1 METQSSVSTE
11 RLGPSFICF
20 LIWTFIAVARPQD
33 FMAFLVPLR
42 PVLVICIITIGMMFL
57 ERVSFPRGMLRLSEV
72 RLVLLLCLIM
82 LIGAPF
88 AVHRGVSFSFLTSVM
103 PATILYFLVTVVQ
116 VRSFR
121 RLQLT
126 LAATAVSLLFC
137 ASLYVVESSA
147 YQGFRAAAS
156 AMYDPNDVALLFTTF
171 VPLCL
176 YVLFAWQGRLMK
188 VLSVAAACLAAAGTM
203 MSRSRGGVLA
213 LAIIIVVLFLSSAPR
228 IRGAAKVAAVVL
240 LAFVFISYFSVVE
253 GRFQDMGE
261 DYNLVDENGRINLW
275 RQNLIILGE
284 NPVLGTGAGCSA
296 VALGFFRARE
306 GGSQT
311 WLTPHSSVLQ
321 IAVETGIPGVL
332 VFIILNVLAIR
343 HLRRVRG
350 DRDHPLSRPAFFV
363 ELAFYGFWAG
373 GLLLS
378 HGYSVNL
385 YLLLGISAAI
395 RHLYT
400 NSPDLQQSGS

>member
-1 METQSSVSTE
+1 METQNSISAE

-20 LIWTFIAVARPQD
+20 LIWTFIAIARPQD

-42 PVLVICIITIGMMFL
+42 PVLVICVITIAVMFL
-57 ERVSFPRGMLRLSEV
+57 EGVSFPRGMLRLTEV

-103 PATILYFLVTVVQ
+103 PATILYFLVTVIE
-116 VRSFR
+116 VRSLR
-121 RLQLT
+121 RLQVT
-126 LAATAVSLLFC
+126 AATTVVSLLFC
-137 ASLYVVESSA
+137 ASLYIVESSA

-156 AMYDPNDVALLFTTF
+156 AMYDPNDVALLFATF
-171 VPLCL
+171 IPLCL
-176 YVLFAWQGRLMK
+176 YLLFAWQGRAMK
-188 VLSVAAACLAAAGTM
+188 VLSVVATCLAAAGIM

-213 LAIIIVVLFLSSAPR
+213 LAVVIVILFLSSVPR
-228 IRGAAKVAAVVL
+228 IRGVAKVAAVVM
-240 LAFVFISYFSVVE
+240 LAFVFINYFSVVE
-253 GRFQDMGE
+253 GRFHDMGQ

-275 RQNLIILGE
+275 KQNLTIMGE
-284 NPVLGTGAGCSA
+284 NPVLGAGTGCSA
-296 VALGFFRARE
+296 VALGLFRARE

-311 WLTPHSSVLQ
+311 WLTPHSSILQ
-321 IAVETGIPGVL
+321 VAVETGVPGAL
-332 VFIILNVLAIR
+332 VFIILNILAIR
-343 HLRRVRG
+343 HLRKVRK

-385 YLLLGISAAI
+385 YFLLGISAAI

-400 NSPDLQQSGS
+400 NSPGPEPLGS